1 MASGQRLTLESGDAL
16 FIPNGESHALISDDQ
31 AQVIDVV
38 QLASEPVCATV
49 CCVKHDGVQKET
61 EETENTVIFSGCM
74 DFELGGCS
82 RWSKRCRK

>member
-49 CCVKHDGVQKET
+49 CCVK
-61 EETENTVIFSGCM
+61 
-74 DFELGGCS
+74 
-82 RWSKRCRK
+82 